1 MYGHSSGPSL
11 GSGLTRSI
19 EQAMSLV
26 NLLRVAA
33 IVVREVINA
42 LDILSNPLR
51 LVATLRK

>member
-1 MYGHSSGPSL
+1 
-11 GSGLTRSI
+11 
-19 EQAMSLV
+19 MSLV